1 MRINGYDDLIHRYS
15 RTAEALK
22 NERASGFDGVLAQT
36 AEKYASSQALSGQ
49 RDPFLAFA
57 SRSAGTLTHDPLL
70 CARAKTSSPG
80 YDPVLHY
87 GDA

>member
-22 NERASGFDGVLAQT
+22 AKRSSGFDEVLRET
-36 AEKYASSQALSGQ
+36 AERYASLQDVAVR
-49 RDPFLAFA
+49 RDTLLAFS
-57 SRSAGTLTHDPLL
+57 SRNTGSPAHDPLL
-70 CARAKTSSPG
+70 YARAKRTHPG

>member
-1 MRINGYDDLIHRYS
+1 MIMRINGYGDLIHRYS

-22 NERASGFDGVLAQT
+22 NERASGFDEVLAQT

-49 RDPFLAFA
+49 RDPLLAFA
-57 SRSAGTLTHDPLL
+57 SRSAG
-70 CARAKTSSPG
+70 SPG